1 MHRRV
6 RLRLQPRHVPV
17 LADPG
22 LLRIVVVVVVIV
34 FVVFER
40 RRSAVPRVGVDN
52 AHLHGD
58 REGVVRDD
66 PAATAAAAIAAGGSR
81 RRRGRGSEEGGTAAV
96 RRVGRIV
103 EIETLL
109 PERGLRPGHEFVHDS
124 VDVRVP
130 PSHRRRCFIRYVAPR
145 RGIRTG
151 LLSMSLDRGLSR
163 WDVAVVGIAS
173 DDHPFYR
180 GGDNDRVGSLVRLV

>member
-22 LLRIVVVVVVIV
+22 LLRIVVVIFERRAV
-34 FVVFER
+34 FGR
-40 RRSAVPRVGVDN
+40 RRSAVPRVGVGN
-52 AHLHGD
+52 ARLHGD

-130 PSHRRRCFIRYVAPR
+130 PSHRRRCFIRYVPPR

-151 LLSMSLDRGLSR
+151 FLSMSLDRGLSR

-180 GGDNDRVGSLVRLV
+180 GVDNDRVGSFVRLV